1 MSIPAR
7 LLAAFFL
14 AAAFAAFC
22 RIARHGLSA
31 GQRAVRRGG
40 AAAQDRLIN
49 LQLCF
54 PEWTEA
60 QRRATLREHFRLM
73 ATVATCYGVLWF
85 GSKARVERLVRRE
98 GYEHYLAVQDRSII
112 LLAPHFIGLD
122 YGGIRHT
129 IDHWG
134 ASMYSAS
141 HQNPFDELLL
151 MGRSRFG
158 EPLLIKRNDG
168 IRAIVRALR
177 QNVIPFYYLPDQD
190 MGPRESIFAP
200 FFGIPA
206 ATIPALSRLSSM
218 GRAIV
223 VPMITRLEK
232 RRLCYALLPGV
243 ARLSVRRRASRYQPH
258 EPVYRR
264 PRARNPG
271 AILLATP
278 PLQNPARRRTSTVL
292 SHYPIGWV

>member
-7 LLAAFFL
+7 LLAAFFWL
-14 AAAFAAFC
+14 LHLLPFAVL
-22 RIARHGLSA
+22 RGMGSA
-31 GQRAVRRGG
+31 LGSVLYAVAGRRRKIG
-40 AAAQDRLIN
+40 LIN

-232 RRLCYALLPGV
+232 DGFVTRYYPAWHDFPSDDVQADTNRMNQFIEDRVREIPAQYYWLHRRFKT
-243 ARLSVRRRASRYQPH
+243 
-258 EPVYRR
+258 R
-264 PRARNPG
+264 PEGEQAP
-271 AILLATP
+271 
-278 PLQNPARRRTSTVL
+278 
-292 SHYPIGWV
+292 Y